1 MVGTG
6 PVGSLTAPRN
16 PLLRQR
22 RYVWAFRSAEAF
34 GGPPMSMPAE
44 QPGARR
50 PSLMVYGLMIVI
62 ACCLPALL
70 LVNI

>member
-1 MVGTG
+1 
-6 PVGSLTAPRN
+6 
-16 PLLRQR
+16 
-22 RYVWAFRSAEAF
+22 
-34 GGPPMSMPAE
+34 MSMPVE
-44 QPGARR
+44 QPQPRR